1 MKPNFRATARHVVRV
16 SNGDKHTEKNRLQI
30 PLSIEN
36 KKMAVDCD
44 TRDCSAWIASR
55 LTMVLIFALGGLVGN
70 GVVLKVYLKAVK
82 QNPKSS
88 QFYIVLLACIDLYS
102 CVVYL
107 PQIPFL
113 EWGLHSDAHMASQIV
128 LLTQAYMFVQVA
140 MTLDRV
146 FAVFRPHQFNHLRRK
161 TNIGLATLFVISQ
174 LVIQIS
180 VFVSILYADIILD
193 ALTFVT
199 LFALGLIVM
208 LMAYPA
214 ITIKLY
220 RQNRRIHQA
229 PATATTNPHLAV
241 QQQKNQQHKK
251 IIKMYFAVLA
261 LFLVSFLP
269 MIGLAVGAGKT
280 APWLAY
286 FHHLN
291 NVGNP
296 VIYYAFNEK
305 FREEVKAILSGVKV
319 TVRKFFYR

>member
-1 MKPNFRATARHVVRV
+1 
-16 SNGDKHTEKNRLQI
+16 
-30 PLSIEN
+30 
-36 KKMAVDCD
+36 
-44 TRDCSAWIASR
+44 
-55 LTMVLIFALGGLVGN
+55 MVLIFALGGLVGN

-82 QNPKSS
+82 QNPQSS

-128 LLTQAYMFVQVA
+128 LLTHAYLFVQVA

-161 TNIGLATLFVISQ
+161 TNIGLATLFVFSQ

-180 VFVSILYADIILD
+180 LFVSILYVDIILD

-208 LMAYPA
+208 LVAYPA

-229 PATATTNPHLAV
+229 PATATTNPNLAV
-241 QQQKNQQHKK
+241 QQQKNQQLT
-251 IIKMYFAVLA
+251 YEDNQNVFAVPS
-261 LFLVSFLP
+261 LFPLPSQQRRQSRHLLCVQRQVSCKRHGPTKQSQGHVTAFLLSITGSSP
-269 MIGLAVGAGKT
+269 A
-280 APWLAY
+280 
-286 FHHLN
+286 H
-291 NVGNP
+291 
-296 VIYYAFNEK
+296 NEPLC
-305 FREEVKAILSGVKV
+305 EIDECATSL
-319 TVRKFFYR
+319 